1 MKESRANSSFLPS
14 GLSPSAPEYGPVG
27 LHRLN
32 LWACARE
39 GRGLSEEVVFSGLT
53 AGAGI
58 PPAPESY
65 AGSYTIIGAFLQGSI
80 SAGQHVALRATC
92 QHFSL
97 SAFCRWAPTRTAL
110 CETALRQKLWRAL
123 RSNELRHPAEMLKAG
138 DRRETAC

>member
-32 LWACARE
+32 LRACARE
-39 GRGLSEEVVFSGLT
+39 GRGLSEEDVFPELT

-65 AGSYTIIGAFLQGSI
+65 AGSYIIMGAFVQGSI
-80 SAGQHVALRATC
+80 QHAA
-92 QHFSL
+92 FGSL
-97 SAFCRWAPTRTAL
+97 SARRP
-110 CETALRQKLWRAL
+110 
-123 RSNELRHPAEMLKAG
+123 AG
-138 DRRETAC
+138 DLSAVQLFFALTLAESRPAKPKTAC